1 MTSVIVTDN
10 TGCFTKDSIQISTQN
25 TLELSTSS
33 LPISCTTD
41 EGTAVVSVVG
51 GTPNY
56 TYNWSNGGTT
66 SSTQVLVS
74 GTYIVFVTDASGC
87 VSEDSII
94 VAPANIPISIASSN
108 SSICEGETLNLLAT
122 NSPTIGSSYSWT
134 GPNGFISNL
143 QNPLIIP
150 STILSSGDYILT
162 IMANDCSSISTTSV
176 VIKENPHANF
186 SSNILTG
193 CEPLEVKFTDLSVPI
208 STTVLWNFGDGTTSS
223 SSGIISHIFTSA
235 GDYDI
240 SLLSM
245 SSGCSSTITLPQ
257 LIHVSANANA
267 NFTANPLETIIFEPL
282 INFTNHSTNS
292 NSYSCN
298 FGDNTNSSL
307 FNSQHIY
314 SSEPGNYNIQLIV
327 NNAENCPDTSEIAIK
342 IIEPL
347 IFYVPNSF
355 TPDGDKYNEVFI
367 PVMTSGFDPKS
378 YEMQIYNRWGEKV
391 FETKDISIGWDG
403 KFKGEKVQDGTFTWE
418 ITFKDKVTDKKYSYI
433 GHLNLLK

>member
-10 TGCFTKDSIQISTQN
+10 TGCFTKDSIQISTQY

-257 LIHVSANANA
+257 LIHVSPPPRFCLSISRALGKPFRNC
-267 NFTANPLETIIFEPL
+267 
-282 INFTNHSTNS
+282 S
-292 NSYSCN
+292 NSQRCIMILFFRFFPDRTRPAALNREQQSRLFVAHRHRKN
-298 FGDNTNSSL
+298 MQPFEKNSR
-307 FNSQHIY
+307 HC
-314 SSEPGNYNIQLIV
+314 V
-327 NNAENCPDTSEIAIK
+327 RNCPNGVEAS
-342 IIEPL
+342 
-347 IFYVPNSF
+347 SF
-355 TPDGDKYNEVFI
+355 
-367 PVMTSGFDPKS
+367 
-378 YEMQIYNRWGEKV
+378 QIMKNDV
-391 FETKDISIGWDG
+391 
-403 KFKGEKVQDGTFTWE
+403 
-418 ITFKDKVTDKKYSYI
+418 
-433 GHLNLLK
+433 LL